1 MNCNSVSVH
10 VSVSEHEP
18 PAMRR
23 YAGGG
28 EEIAQRGRAVS
39 STQVRKTGLSSQVVR
54 MAMTETDRL
63 FTWCMCL
70 TV

>member
-28 EEIAQRGRAVS
+28 EEIAQRGRVVS